1 MMMAV
6 TTKVIMM
13 DILMESQMQSLL
25 EKQVLTQQ
33 EQMEKVPM
41 VQWRQLV

>member
-13 DILMESQMQSLL
+13 DILMESLL

-33 EQMEKVPM
+33 EQMEEVPM

>member
-13 DILMESQMQSLL
+13 DILME
-25 EKQVLTQQ
+25 KRVLTQQ
-33 EQMEKVPM
+33 EQMEEVPM